1 MGLLLTPIFWY
12 LSMKLNNFASGYEPH
27 AVSSILNWLEGECA
41 SIYPTNKNPPLGWL
55 GQGVFLKYLLNKPSS
70 IIVQ

>member
-1 MGLLLTPIFWY
+1 MSINKKPRLKSNTRP
-12 LSMKLNNFASGYEPH
+12 SGYEPH
-27 AVSSILNWLEGECA
+27 AASSVLNWMDGEWA
-41 SIYPTNKNPPLGWL
+41 PFYPTNKKPKLGWL